1 MSEASSNGHKSPAA
15 GRFATTR
22 WSLIVAAG
30 SPDLPDSNAALT
42 ELCSA
47 YWPPLYAYV
56 RKRGYSVDDSRDLT
70 QEFFA
75 RLLEK
80 ATVAAADP
88 QRGRFRTFLLTS
100 MQNFLAN
107 EHDRATALKRGGG
120 ATVFPM
126 DFDSAER
133 GIVVEP
139 ADSGPSPEATFERE
153 WALQTLQ
160 QALVELE
167 TEYVETGRRELFDA
181 LSPALTD
188 ASESP
193 RYSSIAD
200 ARGMSRDAVKMAAS
214 RLRKRY
220 RELIRSAIRNTVT
233 SDDDVESELADL
245 FQALG

>member
-1 MSEASSNGHKSPAA
+1 MSEASSNGHRSPAA

-30 SPDLPDSNAALT
+30 SPDLPDSHEALT
-42 ELCSA
+42 ELCRA
-47 YWPPLYAYV
+47 YWSPLYAYV
-56 RKRGYSVDDSRDLT
+56 RKRGHSVDDARDLT

-107 EHDRATALKRGGG
+107 DHDRATALKRGGG
-120 ATVFPM
+120 ATSFPM
-126 DFDSAER
+126 DFDLAER
-133 GIVVEP
+133 GIVLEP
-139 ADSGPSPEATFERE
+139 ADPAPSPESAFERE
-153 WALQTLQ
+153 WALQILQ
-160 QALVELE
+160 QALADLAG
-167 TEYVETGRRELFDA
+167 EYVESGRRELFDA

-200 ARGMSRDAVKMAAS
+200 DRGMTRDAVKMAAS
-214 RLRKRY
+214 RLRQRY
-220 RELIRSAIRNTVT
+220 RELIRQTIRGTVA

-245 FQALG
+245 FRALG

>member
-1 MSEASSNGHKSPAA
+1 MSHASSNGHRSPAA

-22 WSLIVAAG
+22 WSLVVAAG
-30 SPDLPDSNAALT
+30 TPDEPDSHAALT
-42 ELCSA
+42 ELCST

-56 RKRGYSVDDSRDLT
+56 RKRGNSAEDARDLT
-70 QEFFA
+70 QEFFT

-80 ATVAAADP
+80 MTVAAADP

-107 EHDRATALKRGGG
+107 EHDRQSAQKRGGG
-120 ATVFPM
+120 VQLFPM

-133 GIVVEP
+133 CIVAEP
-139 ADSGPSPEATFERE
+139 ADSAPSPEAEFERD
-153 WALQTLQ
+153 WALHVLQ
-160 QALVELE
+160 QALTELE
-167 TEYVETGRRELFDA
+167 TEYVESGRGELFES

-200 ARGMSRDAVKMAAS
+200 ERGMSRDAVKMAAS

-220 RELIRSAIRNTVT
+220 RELIRSTIRSTVT
-233 SDDDVESELADL
+233 ADDDVETELADL
-245 FQALG
+245 FKALS

>member
-30 SPDLPDSNAALT
+30 TPGLPESQAALT

-47 YWPPLYAYV
+47 YWSPLYSYV
-56 RKRGYSVDDSRDLT
+56 RKRGHSVDDSRDLT

-80 ATVAAADP
+80 TTVAAADP

-107 EHDRATALKRGGG
+107 EHDRETALKRGGG
-120 ATVFPM
+120 TTLFPM

-133 GIVVEP
+133 GIAIEP
-139 ADSGPSPEATFERE
+139 ADSAPSPEAAFERE
-153 WALQTLQ
+153 WALQILQ
-160 QALVELE
+160 QALAELKI
-167 TEYVETGRRELFDA
+167 EYVESGRRELFDA

-200 ARGMSRDAVKMAAS
+200 ARGMSRDAVRMAAS

-220 RELIRSAIRNTVT
+220 RELIRSAIRSTVA
-233 SDDDVESELADL
+233 SDDEVESELADL
-245 FQALG
+245 FRALS